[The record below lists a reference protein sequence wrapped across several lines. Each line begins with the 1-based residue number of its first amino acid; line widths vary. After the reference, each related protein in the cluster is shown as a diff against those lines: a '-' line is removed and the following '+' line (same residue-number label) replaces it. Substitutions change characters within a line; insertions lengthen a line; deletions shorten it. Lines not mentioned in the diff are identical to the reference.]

1 MGNANAIATIHPGAC
16 SVDVNLERK
25 GSASSRRV
33 AVLVKDD
40 PMAEHKRLTASNRD
54 QLLVLSVFWTRPVLC
69 GDAQSYFTVAVAGL
83 KKSANIWPFGVPI
96 PVTLSHPTFVWSAE
110 GLLQGVPKP
119 ESAGWTEQSVPK
131 ETTSAVS

>member
-1 MGNANAIATIHPGAC
+1 MGNANSIAPMHPGAC

-25 GSASSRRV
+25 RSACARSV
-33 AVLVKDD
+33 AVLVIDD
-40 PMAEHKRLTASNRD
+40 PVAEHEGLTASNCD
-54 QLLVLSVFWTRPVLC
+54 ELHVLSVFWTRRVVC

-83 KKSANIWPFGVPI
+83 KKSANAWPFGVPI

-119 ESAGWTEQSVPK
+119 ESAG
-131 ETTSAVS
+131 